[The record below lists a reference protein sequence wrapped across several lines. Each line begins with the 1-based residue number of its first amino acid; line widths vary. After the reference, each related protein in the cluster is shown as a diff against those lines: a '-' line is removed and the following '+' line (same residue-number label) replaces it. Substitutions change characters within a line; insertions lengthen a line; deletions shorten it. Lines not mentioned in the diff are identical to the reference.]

1 MLGFD
6 AYTKSVITSIVE
18 QRIRIFLIK
27 RKIIDLP
34 LIEKYF
40 GNPALK
46 SPILKKLF
54 HNFKSQLTFKDDVYE
69 DYAFA
74 SILIKDPDYSFLS
87 NDASVSIAKAN
98 TALADTFDRV
108 ATTLFK
114 GAAPSTTDSSSDLAD
129 PFSYLKQPQFQ
140 REIPYYAQQVYQPTS
155 VLQPFDATFLWS
167 DQHDDGQRLI
177 SQIKSPFYIEFFY
190 RLKPDVKVALPLA
203 TVPRENYNYYSKH
216 DKVLGYIPGKN
227 GPGTYLIDKLTET
240 PAAFNSNF
248 NRGVRLMF
256 NLTAAMDL
264 FTSPKPVLNYK
275 EHAHAHDYKSG
286 HPLVPSKQLPFYA
299 GGGVAFRETYPLPFL
314 SNFNQVAAT
323 NYWDNNNLYFNSPL
337 AAALGVFSQNIGISA
352 NVVKKK
358 ANYFRGPYEPE
369 WNTYNAASKTYGK
382 APKEAS
388 FYYDISHNSH
398 PMPNAQYL
406 KRSKSLISFE
416 HEKNMVF
423 QGKPIKGLDVVN
435 LYFPMI
441 VGEYIDLSANT
452 ADDASLVD
460 KLLEE
465 KNIKYLKTLVKT
477 SGEDDATGYISGVIQ
492 SFALNEI
499 NIQLL
504 SAENNSPFDTSI
516 AEKGLDN
523 MLLNLINF
531 DEE

>member
-6 AYTKSVITSIVE
+6 AYTKSVIASIVE
-18 QRIRIFLIK
+18 QRIRIFLVK

-54 HNFKSQLTFKDDVYE
+54 HNFKSQLETDDVYE

-74 SILIKDPDYSFLS
+74 SIFIKDADYSFLS
-87 NDASVSIAKAN
+87 NDASVSITKAN
-98 TALADTFDRV
+98 TALYNAFDRV

-114 GAAPSTTDSSSDLAD
+114 GVSPAVADSSSDLTD

-155 VLQPFDATFLWS
+155 VLQPFNATFLWP
-167 DQHDDGQRLI
+167 DVPDKLEDGPWLI

-264 FTSPKPVLNYK
+264 FTSPKPVLDNK
-275 EHAHAHDYKSG
+275 APAHAHDYELG
-286 HPLVPSKQLPFYA
+286 HPLVPNKQLPFYA
-299 GGGVAFRETYPLPFL
+299 GDGVAFRETYPLPFL

-337 AAALGVFSQNIGISA
+337 AAALWVFSKNTGVSA
-352 NVVKKK
+352 GVVKKE
-358 ANYFRGPYEPE
+358 ANYFRGVYEPK
-369 WNTYNAASKTYGK
+369 WSNYDKDSKTYFMT
-382 APKEAS
+382 PKQGS
-388 FYYDISHNSH
+388 FYYDISQNTH

-416 HEKNMVF
+416 RAGGADTF
-423 QGKPIKGLDVVN
+423 

-465 KNIKYLKTLVKT
+465 KNIKYLKTLVKA
-477 SGEDDATGYISGVIQ
+477 SGEATATGHIAGVIQ

-499 NIQLL
+499 NIDLL
-504 SAENNSPFDTSI
+504 TAENNSPFDTSI